1 MKTMESNPN
10 EVDKPPFAPLDRFVN
25 VRSWFKKTMESN
37 PNEVDKAP
45 FTPLDRF
52 VMELFRT
59 ISPNGGSVSS
69 LAAIAQFFG
78 EGYTGYNTIIT
89 PHPETS
95 TAHYHWKDPDDF
107 NPDRYKDAT
116 ASEHND
122 EPKYATTRE
131 DNDEAKCKEIGLA
144 RCPFS
149 KESFTVKDG
158 RQAEL
163 TNSAFGTV
171 YAKIGDTTHPVYD
184 DAGYAPFG
192 FGYRRC
198 AGEFLTVEF
207 VKDLLNKVW
216 DENIKFKTLD
226 NIDRVEHRPVAPVTV
241 VPDNIGFY
249 REASTSAS

>member
-1 MKTMESNPN
+1 MLYRIMERLDTEHGDTHVRSWFKTTMESNPN
-10 EVDKPPFAPLDRFVN
+10 EVDTP
-25 VRSWFKKTMESN
+25 
-37 PNEVDKAP
+37 P

-95 TAHYHWKDPDDF
+95 TAPYHWNNAEGFDPE
-107 NPDRYKDAT
+107 RYDT
-116 ASEHND
+116 
-122 EPKYATTRE
+122 ATTSE
-131 DNDEAKCKEIGLA
+131 QNDEAKCKEIGLA
-144 RCPFS
+144 QCPFS

-171 YAKIGDTTHPVYD
+171 YAKVDDTTYQVCD

-226 NIDRVEHRPVAPVTV
+226 NIDHIEQRPVAPVTV
-241 VPDNIGFY
+241 VPDNIGFQ
-249 REASTSAS
+249 RAATTSTS